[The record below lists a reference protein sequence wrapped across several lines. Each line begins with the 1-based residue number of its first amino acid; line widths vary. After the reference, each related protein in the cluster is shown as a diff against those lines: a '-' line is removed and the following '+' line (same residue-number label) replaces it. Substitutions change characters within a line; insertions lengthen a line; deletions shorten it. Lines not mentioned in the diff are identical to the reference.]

1 MGAFANLKDDDS
13 VQEAKDVIGGASKF
27 GPVESDIY
35 NTTINMIYTR
45 TTDNGARYVC
55 MTLKNEDGREIRVED
70 MLINSGN
77 AKGNKNFYETKS
89 GERRYHSGYTLIN
102 HLAMLTAGKHLSDL
116 DTEEKVIKLW
126 NYKSRSE
133 EPTKVPVIAELLDKP
148 ISAAIFKK
156 IEDKTAFDEAS
167 GNYLPTGETRTFN
180 EVDKFFRAS
189 DKMTVSELKAS
200 ADKAAFYATWKE
212 RWVGKVRDF
221 SSKDAKATSA
231 KAFGKAVAPTPE
243 KSIFAA

>member
-1 MGAFANLKDDDS
+1 MGAFSDLRDDDS

-35 NTTINMIYTR
+35 NTTISMAYTR

-55 MTLKNEDGREIRVED
+55 ITLKGEDGREIRVED

-77 AKGNKNFYETKS
+77 AKGNKNYYETKS
-89 GERRYHSGYTLIN
+89 GERRYHSGYTLMN
-102 HLAMLTAGKHLSDL
+102 HLAMLVAEKVLADL

-133 EPTKVPVIAELLDKP
+133 EPTKVPVITELLDKP
-148 ISAAIFKK
+148 VSAAIFKK
-156 IEDKTAFDEAS
+156 VEDKTAYDQAS

-189 DKMTVSELKAS
+189 DKMTVTELKANAKK
-200 ADKAAFYATWKE
+200 ADFYDNWKE
-212 RWVGKVRDF
+212 RWQGKVRDF

-231 KAFGKAVAPTPE
+231 KAFGKAAAPTPE